1 MKVNLIFVGIL
12 VTIAFFSLSS
22 CRAALPA
29 STPTSLPTAPAPVS
43 ATPTSSGM
51 GNVNPDPKLANY
63 ILQSRTDLA
72 TRLNV
77 APESITV
84 KQAQALE
91 WPDGSLGCP
100 QRGVFY
106 VQVVSPGYLILLEAN
121 GKEYEYHGDRN
132 KIFLCEKT

>member
-1 MKVNLIFVGIL
+1 
-12 VTIAFFSLSS
+12 
-22 CRAALPA
+22 
-29 STPTSLPTAPAPVS
+29 
-43 ATPTSSGM
+43 M